1 MAPRIKLSGP
11 TIETRAQLDDLV
23 GRIREMTIRKNQ
35 VLLDREVAIKSIDE
49 RTGPVLEEITTTLNI
64 WTEQALRWAE
74 AHPEEFGK
82 HKSLETIHGVL
93 GWRTGNVSLKTLA
106 GWTWDRVLEKI
117 RSLPAMIAYIRA
129 KEEVAKDVILS
140 DREVLGSEG
149 LRLIGVKVV
158 QTETFFVE
166 PKIEETENR
175 QTA

>member
-11 TIETRAQLDDLV
+11 TIKSRAELDSLI
-23 GRIREMTIRKNQ
+23 GEIRELTIRRNKVQ
-35 VLLDREVAIKSIDE
+35 LERESALKEIDE
-49 RTGPVLEEITTTLNI
+49 RCRPALDQLTALLDGK
-64 WTEQALRWAE
+64 TEQARAWAE
-74 AHPEEFGK
+74 ANPEEFGK
-82 HKSLETIHGVL
+82 LKSLETIHGSL

-117 RSLPAMIAYIRA
+117 RSLPAMLDYIRS

-140 DREVLGSEG
+140 DREVLGSDG

-158 QTETFFVE
+158 QSETFFVE
-166 PKIEETENR
+166 PKIEESDNR